1 MSVVRWIAVALAAV
15 LALAL
20 TAASAAT
27 SPRGGEL
34 DGFSIG
40 HLPAQIDDRTS
51 VSDFDYEWGDV
62 SFSTRVWEKTL
73 EGGGA
78 RVVLQVLVM
87 RGSQLADLSAVR
99 AFLTE
104 YHERSDDWELT
115 EFDNNGL
122 TALRGESEAFWTPEE
137 GVAVEVRDAF
147 GLVGQE
153 ELLATAKGIGPT
165 PAAD

>member
-1 MSVVRWIAVALAAV
+1 MSVARWIAVALATS

-20 TAASAAT
+20 TAAPAAT

-62 SFSTRVWEKTL
+62 SFSTRVWERTM
-73 EGGGA
+73 EGGGV
-78 RVVLQVLVM
+78 RVLLQVLVM
-87 RGSQLADLSAVR
+87 RGSALSDLAAVR
-99 AFLTE
+99 DFLTE
-104 YHERSDDWELT
+104 YHERSPDWALE
-115 EFDNNGL
+115 EFDNNGH
-122 TALRGESEAFWTPEE
+122 TALRGETEVFWAPAK
-137 GVAVEVRDAF
+137 GVAVEVRDSS

-153 ELLATAKGIGPT
+153 ELLATAGGIAPGT
-165 PAAD
+165 DSG

>member
-1 MSVVRWIAVALAAV
+1 M
-15 LALAL
+15 
-20 TAASAAT
+20 
-27 SPRGGEL
+27 

-62 SFSTRVWEKTL
+62 SFSTRVWEKTV
-73 EGGGA
+73 EGGGT

-87 RGSQLADLSAVR
+87 RGATLADLSAVR

-104 YHERSDDWELT
+104 YHERSSDWALE
-115 EFDNNGL
+115 EFDNNGH
-122 TALRGESEAFWTPEE
+122 TALHGETEAFWAPAK

-147 GLVGQE
+147 GLVGKE
-153 ELLATAKGIGPT
+153 ELLTTARSIAPSEASG
-165 PAAD
+165 